1 MPRTSRAS
9 LVRLF
14 LPAVLLSATL
24 ISACTKPVTTNIAPP
39 AVASMKEDQEV
50 VGLLLK
56 DGTEQLFYPT
66 GPVFENG
73 EWVGP
78 THTGTV
84 RIPAADV
91 QQVIIQEEKTNVLSI
106 VAIGAFIALG
116 IAAIAI
122 AAPQR

>member
-66 GPVFENG
+66 GPVLENG

>member
-1 MPRTSRAS
+1 
-9 LVRLF
+9 
-14 LPAVLLSATL
+14 
-24 ISACTKPVTTNIAPP
+24 
-39 AVASMKEDQEV
+39 MKEDQEV

>member
-9 LVRLF
+9 FVRSL
-14 LPAVLLSATL
+14 LPALVVSVLL
-24 ISACTKPVTTNIAPP
+24 IPACTKPVTTNIAPP
-39 AVASMKEDQEV
+39 AVASLTEGQEV

-56 DGTEQLFYPT
+56 NGSEQLFYPA
-66 GPVFENG
+66 GPVLENG

-78 THTGTV
+78 THSGTV
-84 RIPAADV
+84 RIPADDV
-91 QQVIIQEEKTNVLSI
+91 EQVIIQEEKTDVLSI
-106 VAIGAFIALG
+106 VAIGAFVGLG

>member
-9 LVRLF
+9 LVRLL
-14 LPAVLLSATL
+14 LPALLLAMPL

-39 AVASMKEDQEV
+39 AVASMTDKQEI

-56 DGTEQLFYPT
+56 DGTEQLFHPT
-66 GPVFENG
+66 GPVLENG

-78 THTGTV
+78 THAGTV

-106 VAIGAFIALG
+106 VAIGAFVALG